1 MIVKV
6 LSKAAQK
13 RKLFNKLKA
22 KRKSG
27 KLLSEYDRILK
38 EKPKGKR
45 KNAKAPIFLKH
56 QKRKIKKFMSKA
68 GSFVKKEAKDLYNF
82 AKEDPLIA
90 VPAAVTGLGLG
101 LGLNY
106 LTSKTNKAGDKK

>member
-6 LSKAAQK
+6 LSKIAQK
-13 RKLFNKLKA
+13 RKTFNKLKA

-27 KLLSEYDRILK
+27 KLLSEYDSILK

-56 QKRKIKKFMSKA
+56 QKRRELLKKKENIGIMAARAFKKATPLGKA
-68 GSFVKKEAKDLYNF
+68 GY
-82 AKEDPLIA
+82 I
-90 VPAAVTGLGLG
+90 AAVVAPKATLVGAG
-101 LGLNY
+101 Y
-106 LTSKTNKAGDKK
+106 LAGKNKERKGDKK

>member
-22 KRKSG
+22 KQKSG
-27 KLLSEYDRILK
+27 KLLTQYDRILK
-38 EKPKGKR
+38 EKP

-56 QKRKIKKFMSKA
+56 QKRRELLKKKENIGIMAARAFKKATPLGKA
-68 GSFVKKEAKDLYNF
+68 GY
-82 AKEDPLIA
+82 IA
-90 VPAAVTGLGLG
+90 AAVAPKATLVGAG
-101 LGLNY
+101 Y
-106 LTSKTNKAGDKK
+106 LAGGNKERKGDKK